1 MSSMRRRTAPLLAE
15 LHAHTT
21 WSDGALGMR
30 QLVDLYGRA
39 GFDVLAVTD
48 HTTGPGAV
56 VQGVDASRWPAYVAE
71 LEAEAARARSL
82 YDLLVLPG
90 LELTWNEEAAERSA
104 HAVVIGLPAFAGVAD
119 GLDDGLALAHR
130 AGAAVIAAHPYGKGD
145 PRSTWRGTERW
156 AVDGALR
163 GLAHRFE
170 LINRH
175 DVFSWVADAQLP
187 AVATGDFHRLEH
199 LVTWKTL
206 LPCER
211 EADAVVEYLRSRRP
225 AYLTRLEQPLAQKL
239 AA

>member
-1 MSSMRRRTAPLLAE
+1 MTSMRRRTAPLLCE

-21 WSDGALGMR
+21 WSDGALGVR
-30 QLVDLYGRA
+30 ELVDLYGRA

-48 HTTGPGAV
+48 HTTRPDAV
-56 VQGVDASRWPAYVAE
+56 VRGVDASRWAAYAAE
-71 LEAEAARARSL
+71 LEAEAVRARSL
-82 YDLLVLPG
+82 YDLLVIPG
-90 LELTWNEEAAERSA
+90 LELTWNEEAPDRSA
-104 HAVVIGLPAFAGVAD
+104 HAVVVGLDTFVGVSD

-130 AGAAVIAAHPYGKGD
+130 AGAAVIAAHPYGVGD

-156 AVDGALR
+156 AADGALR
-163 GLAHRFE
+163 ELAHRFE

-175 DVFSWVADAQLP
+175 DVFSWVADAHLR
-187 AVATGDFHRLEH
+187 AVATGDFHRPEH

-211 EADAVVEYLRSRRP
+211 ERDAVVDYLKSRRP
-225 AYLTRLEQPLAQKL
+225 AYLTRLEQPQIAKL

>member
-1 MSSMRRRTAPLLAE
+1 MSVRE
-15 LHAHTT
+15 
-21 WSDGALGMR
+21 
-30 QLVDLYGRA
+30 LVDLYGRA

-48 HTTGPGAV
+48 HTTRPDAV
-56 VQGVDASRWPAYVAE
+56 VRGVDASRWPAYAAE
-71 LEAEAARARSL
+71 LGVEAARARSL
-82 YDLLVLPG
+82 YDLLVVPG
-90 LELTWNEEAAERSA
+90 LELTWNEEAPDRSA
-104 HAVVIGLPAFAGVAD
+104 HAVVVGLDVFAGVED
-119 GLDDGLALAHR
+119 GLDDGLALARR
-130 AGAAVIAAHPYGKGD
+130 AGAAVIAAHPYGVGD

-156 AVDGALR
+156 AADDGALR
-163 GLAHRFE
+163 EIAHRFE

-211 EADAVVEYLRSRRP
+211 ERDAVVDYLRSRRP
-225 AYLTRLEQPLAQKL
+225 AYLTRLEQPLSKKL

>member
-1 MSSMRRRTAPLLAE
+1 MGSMRRRPAPLLCE

-21 WSDGALGMR
+21 WSDGALGVR
-30 QLVDLYGRA
+30 ELVDLYGRA

-48 HTTGPGAV
+48 HTTRPDAV
-56 VQGVDASRWPAYVAE
+56 VRGVDATRWAAYLAA

-82 YDLLVLPG
+82 YDLLVGPG
-90 LELTWNEEAAERSA
+90 LELTWNEEAADRSA
-104 HAVVIGLPAFAGVAD
+104 HALVVGLDVFAGVAD
-119 GLDDGLALAHR
+119 GLDEGLAVALA
-130 AGAAVIAAHPYGKGD
+130 AGAAVIAAHPYGVGD

-156 AVDGALR
+156 AADGALR
-163 GLAHRFE
+163 ALAHRFE

-175 DVFSWVADAQLP
+175 DVFSWVAEARLP
-187 AVATGDFHRLEH
+187 AIATGDFHRLDH

-211 EADAVVEYLRSRRP
+211 ERDAVVDYLKSRRP
-225 AYLTRLEQPLAQKL
+225 AYLTRLERGIEKL